1 VLVIAIL
8 LQAAAPETNMLCGPA
23 VPDQSLGAAY
33 RFVAGA
39 PIVDERG
46 QRKTFERLA
55 PDRCK
60 TDSGKGPPKG
70 VGIPKVVGAYIS

>member
-1 VLVIAIL
+1 VLVIALL
-8 LQAAAPETNMLCGPA
+8 LQAAAPETSLVCGPA

-33 RFVAGA
+33 RYVAGA
-39 PIVDERG
+39 AIVDERG
-46 QRKTFERLA
+46 QRKAFERLS

-60 TDSGKGPPKG
+60 TDTDKTPPKR

>member
-1 VLVIAIL
+1 
-8 LQAAAPETNMLCGPA
+8 
-23 VPDQSLGAAY
+23 VPDQSLGAPY
-33 RFVAGA
+33 RYAAGA

-46 QRKTFERLA
+46 QRKAFERLA

-60 TDSGKGPPKG
+60 TDIDKAPPKD